1 MRSFHAVILGAAL
14 IAAPR
19 AWAQSAPAVGEYPG
33 LETGKM
39 WTFDVPPLDYWA
51 ARYNFR
57 PTPQW
62 LEHVRLSS
70 VRFGGNCSSSFVSA
84 NGLVMTNHHCARACI
99 EAVTKQGEDLLGNGF
114 YAGRKEDERVC
125 EGLFLDQLQ
134 AITDVTDS
142 VTAGIA
148 TNTPP
153 GVAAERRAAAIK
165 RLETAC
171 GAATPNAACQVVTMY
186 RGGQYKLYRFR
197 RFTDVRLVFA
207 VESQTGF
214 FGGDPDNFT
223 YPRFDLDMAM
233 VRAYV
238 DGRPASTEY
247 FRWSP
252 AGSKEGDLVFVTGNP
267 GSTGR
272 LNTLAQLEYLRDV
285 QYPAQLDLLARQI
298 AVYQELSN
306 LSDDRAKA
314 LRNTIFGLQNTQKA
328 VRGYQSGLLDPSLMA
343 QKRAWEQDFRR
354 RVSANAGYRARFGGA
369 WQGIITT
376 RAGLRAIDIR
386 RRYHAFGAYGS
397 RSLALAGVLVRWHAE
412 MAKPDADRLAPFRD
426 ANRPATER
434 ALASSTPIDP
444 EQETRLLAAYL
455 TAMKRELPATDPVL
469 TAALAGRSP
478 EEAARAMVG
487 ASTLKTAEGRKTLLD
502 GGASAVAASTDPFIR
517 LARIIDPLERTLS
530 RRVSDLTNQE
540 ARFDEQV
547 ARALLAVFGNA
558 VAPDAT
564 FSLRISDGEI
574 KRYPLN
580 GTYAPAY
587 TTFYGLYD
595 RHYSFAGEEPFQLA
609 GAWEARRD
617 SLDLR
622 VPFNAVSTADIIGG
636 NSGSPVINREGQVVG
651 LIFDG
656 NMEMLPNRF
665 LFTERVA
672 RSVFVDS
679 RGIIEAL
686 RKISGARALADELEA
701 RS

>member
-1 MRSFHAVILGAAL
+1 MSAIRVTLLVSLLVAS
-14 IAAPR
+14 R
-19 AWAQSAPAVGEYPG
+19 AWGQTETTAGEYPG

-39 WTFDVPPLDYWA
+39 WTFDVPPLEYWA
-51 ARYNFR
+51 TRYNFR
-57 PTPQW
+57 PTSEW
-62 LEHVRLSS
+62 LDHVRLAS
-70 VRFGGNCSSSFVSA
+70 VRYGGNCSSSFVSA

-99 EAVTKQGEDLLGNGF
+99 EAVTREGEDLLGNGF
-114 YAGRKEDERVC
+114 YAPRREDERVC

-148 TNTPP
+148 ATTDP
-153 GVAAERRAAAIK
+153 GVAAERRAGAIK

-197 RFTDVRLVFA
+197 RFSDVRLVFA

-252 AGSKEGDLVFVTGNP
+252 AGSREGDLVFVTGNP

-272 LNTLAQLEYLRDV
+272 LNTMAQLEYLRDV
-285 QYPAQLDLLARQI
+285 QYPAQLDQLARQI
-298 AVYQELSN
+298 AVYQELSK
-306 LSDDRAKA
+306 LSEDRAKA

-328 VRGYQSGLLDPSLMA
+328 IMGYQSGLLDPELMA
-343 QKRAWEQDFRR
+343 QKRAWEQTFRR
-354 RVSANAGYRARFGGA
+354 RVGANAGYRSRFAAA
-369 WQGIITT
+369 WQGIATT
-376 RAGLRAIDIR
+376 RASLKAIDMR

-397 RSLALAGVLVRWHAE
+397 RSLALAGILVRWHTE
-412 MAKPDADRLAPFRD
+412 MAKPDAERLAPFRD
-426 ANRPATER
+426 ANRAATER
-434 ALASSTPIDP
+434 ALASTTPVDP

-469 TAALAGRSP
+469 SAALGGRTP
-478 EEAARAMVG
+478 EEAARAMVS
-487 ASTLKTAEGRKTLLD
+487 ASTLKTAESRKALKD
-502 GGASAVAASTDPFIR
+502 GGASAIAASTDPFIR
-517 LARIIDPLERTLS
+517 LARVIDPLERALQK
-530 RRVSDLTNQE
+530 RVSDLMNQE
-540 ARFDEQV
+540 ARQDELV

-564 FSLRISDGEI
+564 FSLRISDGEV

-595 RHYSFAGEEPFQLA
+595 RHYSFAGEDPFHLA
-609 GAWEARRD
+609 KAWVERRD
-617 SLDLR
+617 SLDLS

-686 RKISGARALADELEA
+686 RKVYDAKPLADELEA
-701 RS
+701 RP